1 MFRDARL
8 KPVLVLTSF
17 LGLGI
22 VASLGFRF
30 PGAYFWTAV
39 AFVGFIYLLI
49 QEKQPKVGALDAF
62 SFGIGYFA
70 SGLTWVFHSVYV

>member
-1 MFRDARL
+1 MLRDARL
-8 KPVLVLTSF
+8 KTVLTLVGF
-17 LGLGI
+17 LGLGV

-39 AFVGFIYLLI
+39 AFVGFSYLLI

-62 SFGIGYFA
+62 RSESA
-70 SGLTWVFHSVYV
+70 TLPRV